1 MSVRYKVFILLVLWQ
16 VSLLYTKEAT
26 VHANDLKLGRW
37 DAGPALAWVQEVG
50 KEAQLTVGIA
60 QEDLVPVRDMSIDY
74 PHRNSRAH
82 VDKHALYVRY
92 DQYDTPETLRILL
105 LHEAIH
111 LKHKH
116 YLKGWYDMRK
126 RVYIVLGLCLCSA
139 GFLFKKPTWSVLAH
153 LLGLTALGIGYT
165 TKSPLYYKERAADVE
180 SLYAAQCYECVKVMA
195 ERYSISQYDPQ
206 FDELCTQKGYLSYEE
221 CMERADLFVGKSCI
235 YHMPL

>member
-1 MSVRYKVFILLVLWQ
+1 MSIRYKFFILLVLWP
-16 VSLLYTKEAT
+16 VSLLYTKEAI

-60 QEDLVPVRDMSIDY
+60 PEELVPVRDMSTDY

-82 VDKHALYVRY
+82 VDKHAMYVRY
-92 DQYDTPETLRILL
+92 YQYDTPGILRILL

-116 YLKGWYDMRK
+116 YLKGWYDIRK
-126 RVYIVLGLCLCSA
+126 RVYIMLGLCLFGVS
-139 GFLFKKPTWSVLAH
+139 FTLKKPTWSVLANV
-153 LLGLTALGIGYT
+153 LGLTALSIGYT

-180 SLYAAQCYECVKVMA
+180 SLHAAQCYECVKVMA
-195 ERYSISQYDPQ
+195 ERYSISQYDPH
-206 FDELCTQKGYLSYEE
+206 FDEICNQKGYLSYEE
-221 CMERADLFVGKSCI
+221 CMERADLFKGKSCI
-235 YHMPL
+235 YHASL